1 MKVKSNY
8 ITIYKKEI
16 IELKRNPP
24 MDSRQEGCM
33 YNVGIDRWWIFKIQ
47 NPFKKSPP
55 FANWEEDQENIF
67 DFVHIT

>member
-33 YNVGIDRWWIFKIQ
+33 YNVGIDR
-47 NPFKKSPP
+47 
-55 FANWEEDQENIF
+55 
-67 DFVHIT
+67 